1 MIPLLLLVLSRAE
14 RPQRHHNTPY
24 YRHFRFSTM
33 LLYTALADVL
43 TKTAALFSEAQ
54 LLDRMLARLSVILP
68 LGAGIA

>member
-1 MIPLLLLVLSRAE
+1 
-14 RPQRHHNTPY
+14 
-24 YRHFRFSTM
+24 M